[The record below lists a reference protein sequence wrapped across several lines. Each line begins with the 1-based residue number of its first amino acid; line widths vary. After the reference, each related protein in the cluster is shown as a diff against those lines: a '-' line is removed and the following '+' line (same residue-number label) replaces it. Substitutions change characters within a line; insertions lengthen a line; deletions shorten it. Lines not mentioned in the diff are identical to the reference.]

1 VKEAELQYALATRK
15 VDPRFSVGVRHLEAS
30 GDQALVLGFSMP
42 LALQNLNQG
51 NIEAAQSRTEWQ
63 KQSTAFTATKLKIRL
78 LSISEDLEAVKS
90 TRRYLQK
97 TLLSSAQRLLKDT
110 QQGYATGQA
119 SVLQLID
126 AQTELYRIK
135 ERIQQN
141 ALSIHLLILE
151 HESITGTSM
160 TQGAGA

>member
-1 VKEAELQYALATRK
+1 
-15 VDPRFSVGVRHLEAS
+15 
-30 GDQALVLGFSMP
+30 
-42 LALQNLNQG
+42 
-51 NIEAAQSRTEWQ
+51 
-63 KQSTAFTATKLKIRL
+63 LKIRL

-135 ERIQQN
+135 EKIRRN
-141 ALSIHLLILE
+141 ALNIHLLILE